1 MTSGYQLR
9 GRVAIITGASRGI
22 GAGIAKRFAAE
33 GAKLVLVARTLAPS
47 AGLPGSL
54 TEVAEFIR
62 SQGGEC
68 DVLQANIA
76 DPADRARIVPFT
88 LERFGR
94 CDILVNNVA
103 WCRYPAVWE
112 AEPKHV
118 RLAFEINVFAPQ
130 ELSQAVFV
138 PMREQGE
145 GWILNISSAT
155 ADPLP
160 SAPYDFSERAQQ
172 FNRDGHATIYGT
184 SKAAL
189 ERLSSGWAIEA
200 SKYNIAVNS
209 LAPVAVVMSEG
220 AKALGTF
227 TSEDHV
233 EPVEAMAE
241 AALQLCSRPA
251 NVNSGNTVKSL
262 PYLESIGVAVRGLGG
277 QKM

>member
-33 GAKLVLVARTLAPS
+33 GAKLVLVARTLAPA

-54 TEVAEFIR
+54 TEVAEYIR
-62 SQGGEC
+62 SKGGEC
-68 DVLQANIA
+68 EVLQANIA

-138 PMREQGE
+138 PMREQGG

-155 ADPLP
+155 ADSLP

-200 SKYNIAVNS
+200 SNYNIAVNS
-209 LAPVAVVMSEG
+209 LAPVAVVLSEG

-262 PYLESIGVAVRGLGG
+262 PYLESIGVAVRGLDG

>member
-1 MTSGYQLR
+1 MTSEQQLK

-33 GAKLVLVARTLAPS
+33 GSKLVLVARTLEPS

-62 SQGGEC
+62 SKGGEC
-68 DVLQANIA
+68 EVLQANIA

-88 LERFGR
+88 LERYGR

-103 WCRYPAVWE
+103 WCRYPPVWE
-112 AEPKHV
+112 AEAKHV

-130 ELSQAVFV
+130 ELSQAAFK
-138 PMREQGE
+138 PMCEQGE

-209 LAPVAVVMSEG
+209 LAPVAVVLSEG

-262 PYLESIGVAVRGLGG
+262 PYLDSIGVAVRGLDGR
-277 QKM
+277 KM

>member
-1 MTSGYQLR
+1 MTSEQQLK
-9 GRVAIITGASRGI
+9 GRVAIVTGASRGI

-33 GAKLVLVARTLAPS
+33 GAKLVLVARTLEPS

-68 DVLQANIA
+68 EVLQANIA
-76 DPADRARIVPFT
+76 YPADRARIVPFT
-88 LERFGR
+88 LECFGR
-94 CDILVNNVA
+94 CDILINNVA
-103 WCRYPAVWE
+103 WCRYPPVWE
-112 AEPKHV
+112 AESKHV

-130 ELSQAVFV
+130 ELSQAVFA
-138 PMREQGE
+138 PMSEQGA

-155 ADPLP
+155 ADALP
-160 SAPYDFSERAQQ
+160 SAPYDFSERAQK

-209 LAPVAVVMSEG
+209 LAPVAVVLSEG

-262 PYLESIGVAVRGLGG
+262 PYLESLGVVVRGLDG

>member
-1 MTSGYQLR
+1 MTSEHQLK

-22 GAGIAKRFAAE
+22 GAGIATRFAAE
-33 GAKLVLVARTLAPS
+33 GARLVLVARTLEPS
-47 AGLPGSL
+47 DGLPGSL
-54 TEVAEFIR
+54 SEVAEHIR
-62 SQGGEC
+62 SRGGEC
-68 DVLQANIA
+68 EVLQANIA
-76 DPADRARIVPFT
+76 DQADRARIVPFT

-103 WCRYPAVWE
+103 WCRYPPVWE
-112 AEPKHV
+112 AQPKHV

-130 ELSQAVFV
+130 ELSQAVFE
-138 PMREQGE
+138 PMCAQGG

-160 SAPYDFSERAQQ
+160 CAPYDFSERAQQ

-200 SKYNIAVNS
+200 SNYNVAVNS
-209 LAPVAVVMSEG
+209 LAPVAVVLSEG

-227 TSEDHV
+227 SSDDHV
-233 EPVEAMAE
+233 EPIEAMAE

-251 NVNSGNTVKSL
+251 SVNSGNTVKSL
-262 PYLESIGVAVRGLGG
+262 PYLESIGVAVRGLDGNIT
-277 QKM
+277 